1 MFKTSASRSK
11 HWNLLPRIPLAYR
24 RLTPGALAE
33 SEKHLPLKQSLRNLQ
48 SIPQLRLIC
57 GLMASFQVSDI
68 VLLILVTIA
77 AGVLVVIWWYPPR
90 WIRQIRAVPK
100 PIIFADPASCKKI
113 LACKG
118 YNIPKEENLYTDVES
133 RAIPNKRLILAFE
146 IDNSFTTSDGER
158 RREFNSEAVKAIRMT
173 EAKVS
178 TSYQTTFSFFARAFQ
193 EHRVLRFPSDF
204 GLKSLVCVPYMSL
217 KKQC

>member
-1 MFKTSASRSK
+1 MD
-11 HWNLLPRIPLAYR
+11 LPILFTGVAGSLVFICWYLA
-24 RLTPGALAE
+24 
-33 SEKHLPLKQSLRNLQ
+33 
-48 SIPQLRLIC
+48 
-57 GLMASFQVSDI
+57 
-68 VLLILVTIA
+68 
-77 AGVLVVIWWYPPR
+77 R

-100 PIIFADPASCKKI
+100 PIVFADPASCKKI
-113 LACKG
+113 LACQG
-118 YNIPKEENLYTDVES
+118 YNIPGEKNLYTDVES

-178 TSYQTTFSFFARAFQ
+178 TSYRTTFSFLARAFQ
-193 EHRVLRFPSDF
+193 EHRILRFPSDF

-217 KKQC
+217 KKQG